1 MDEHQT
7 WQVLLIGGPSAI
19 GKTTIAAEV
28 ARRLGVPW
36 LMVDDLRLALQRC
49 GLPIPDADVVETF
62 DRPGGLVAL
71 GDAIAP
77 AIEVVIENHVDQ
89 GIPIVIEG
97 DGILPS
103 LFDRTSVRARA
114 TNGRVRAVFLTED
127 DEDALYANFQA
138 RQRGLRTSAH
148 AQKNFLFGQWLKRE
162 AERRGIPLAP
172 ARPWQSLA
180 DRVLLASGL
189 PCIRAG
195 YVSPE
200 RR

>member
-103 LFDRTSVRARA
+103 LFDRTSVRVADRILVLKDGRLIEEGPHDVLLRQ
-114 TNGRVRAVFLTED
+114 NGEYA
-127 DEDALYANFQA
+127 ALYRMQA
-138 RQRGLRTSAH
+138 EQYD
-148 AQKNFLFGQWLKRE
+148 QM
-162 AERRGIPLAP
+162 LA
-172 ARPWQSLA
+172 
-180 DRVLLASGL
+180 
-189 PCIRAG
+189 
-195 YVSPE
+195 
-200 RR
+200 